1 MTFFSLADR
10 IGEYDTVC
18 SLHCNPNDCKT
29 EFDSGEVDNQY
40 TVMVWAFICEWI
52 LNSVNWYSLWNSY
65 K

>member
-1 MTFFSLADR
+1 MLDSNA
-10 IGEYDTVC
+10 VC
-18 SLHCNPNDCKT
+18 SLHCIPNDCKA
-29 EFDSGEVDNQY
+29 EISSEDVDMVY